1 MLRVENWASTCANHT
16 SGSVGQNRGIFT
28 ETADTEAVDM
38 AAGQPREEKRKDP
51 ESSQPLFLVRVTKCR
66 ERLQ

>member
-1 MLRVENWASTCANHT
+1 
-16 SGSVGQNRGIFT
+16 
-28 ETADTEAVDM
+28 M

-66 ERLQ
+66 ERLQSLRGSLSKIESSTDSFQLTKISFI